1 MPVHD
6 SPAGQGE
13 KEGHIYFSEGPVKP
27 NRETHKNSHEKR
39 IWGNAQKQAW
49 KGIKIVVNGSQWWRN
64 RMGKSI

>member
-27 NRETHKNSHEKR
+27 NREHTKTVTKKEFEGTHKNSHEK
-39 IWGNAQKQAW
+39 
-49 KGIKIVVNGSQWWRN
+49 GSKW
-64 RMGKSI
+64 